1 MHSIPGG
8 TTGPPRSGRQPVKFL
23 VDAQLPPVL
32 AQRLREAGHE
42 AQAVRDVGLREAD
55 DGAIWKHALA
65 VGAAIV
71 TKDEDFPQRAQH
83 SANSPVIS
91 WLCVGNASNHALEQ
105 WFLPQLPQ
113 IIEWTKQGVRALEI
127 R

>member
-1 MHSIPGG
+1 MHSIRGG
-8 TTGPPRSGRQPVKFL
+8 TTGSPRSGGQPVRFL
-23 VDAQLPPVL
+23 VDAQLPPLL

-71 TKDEDFPQRAQH
+71 TKDEDFPQRAQQ
-83 SANSPVIS
+83 SESSPVII
-91 WLCVGNASNHALEQ
+91 WLCVGNASNRALEQ

-113 IIEWTKQGVRALEI
+113 IIQWIEQGVRVLEI

>member
-1 MHSIPGG
+1 VHSVRGR
-8 TTGPPRSGRQPVKFL
+8 TTGSPRSGGQPVRFL

-32 AQRLREAGHE
+32 AQRLREVGHD
-42 AQAVRDVGLREAD
+42 AQAVRDVGLRDAD
-55 DGAIWKHALA
+55 DNAIWKYALA

-71 TKDEDFPQRAQH
+71 TKDGDFPQRAQQAH
-83 SANSPVIS
+83 TSPVII

-113 IIEWTKQGVRALEI
+113 IIEWIEQGVRVLEI